1 MTFDVVIPSTGRQS
15 LPALLAG
22 LSGTSGGPG
31 RVIVVDDRGP
41 EADGP
46 IEVGHPPADVR
57 PRLHVLRGTGA
68 GPAAARN
75 VGWRA
80 ARAEWVAFLDDD
92 VVPSATWT
100 ADLAADLAAANRAV
114 AAVQGQV
121 RVPRPR
127 DRRATDWERS
137 VAGLEDARWIT
148 ADLAVRR
155 AALADVGGFDER
167 FPRAYRED
175 ADLGLRLVDAGWR
188 IERGR
193 RHVIH
198 PTGTAD
204 RWVSVRKQAGNADD
218 VLMNAL
224 HGPGW
229 RERAGAPRGRMRCH
243 AAITA
248 SGALALAAG
257 VARRPLLSAV
267 AAAGWAGGTAE
278 LAAARIAPGPRTL
291 DEVLTMAVTS
301 VLIPPAATFH
311 RLRGLARRRSRLADA
326 GRAPQPRRRPSRPP
340 AAVLLDRDGTLVVD
354 VPYNGDPGRVAPMP
368 GAATAVARLR
378 EIGVP
383 VGVVSNQSGV
393 ARGLVSPGQLQ
404 AVNARVEELLGRFDA
419 WAICPHGPGD
429 GCSCRKPAPG
439 LVLDAADQ
447 LGVDPSACV
456 VIGDIAADI
465 EAAAAVG
472 ARGILVPNGRTRA
485 EEVAAAPEVAPDLVA
500 AVELAL

>member
-31 RVIVVDDRGP
+31 RVIVVDDRGA

-204 RWVSVRKQAGNADD
+204 RRVSVRKQAGNADD

-229 RERAGAPRGRMRCH
+229 RERAGAPRGRMRRH

-465 EAAAAVG
+465 EAAEAVG